1 MTANIIEDQHVA
13 RRRKSSPLH
22 KGNYQSA
29 VFGADFMH
37 RITQRPAHVK
47 RRKASVKS
55 AAWGQTVKY
64 RNRSEY
70 AGARNNVRKD
80 TPNSKRK
87 SGFSFPVPSLMT
99 LAVIAGTLVISLI
112 ALNWDGLTLPQT
124 IPFEPGPDSAGMRN
138 LAAYAGLPDLG
149 VGDDSAAISTNTAP
163 ATAPLTATQSAPVI
177 TESAPVPIIQTV
189 PAAAAVPATIA
200 PVVTAE
206 TAETGAGIPLD
217 LMESFKWATYKVQKG
232 DSVSKIAARFGISM
246 DAIITSNNIRNARR
260 LGEGETLRI
269 PNMDGIP
276 HTVVK
281 GDSLSKIAKTY
292 AVPLE
297 VILDVNDVR
306 SDAIREGEILFI
318 PGARMAPEALRLALG
333 EMFIYPVRKRITS
346 NFGWR
351 NSPITGERHFHAALD
366 LAGATGTTVK
376 AAMDATVSV
385 VSVDRAFGKYI
396 ILSHA
401 NGYQT
406 LYAHLSVSSVKEGE
420 RVTQGGKIG
429 EVGSTGLS
437 TGPHLHFGVF
447 KNGKPVNPLDLL
459 N

>member
-1 MTANIIEDQHVA
+1 MTVNIIEDQHVA
-13 RRRKSSPLH
+13 RRRKSSPLY

-29 VFGADFMH
+29 IFGADFM
-37 RITQRPAHVK
+37 RQLKQRPAHV
-47 RRKASVKS
+47 RQRKTFGFHKPLFSFFNLNKPATAKSAAAKS
-55 AAWGQTVKY
+55 AAWGQTV
-64 RNRSEY
+64 NHRSGPVHER
-70 AGARNNVRKD
+70 G
-80 TPNSKRK
+80 SKGQK

-112 ALNWDGLTLPQT
+112 ALNWDGLTLPQSIT
-124 IPFEPGPDSAGMRN
+124 FEPGPDRAGMRN
-138 LAAYAGLPDLG
+138 LAAYAGLPDLNAS
-149 VGDDSAAISTNTAP
+149 DDSAA
-163 ATAPLTATQSAPVI
+163 V
-177 TESAPVPIIQTV
+177 TV
-189 PAAAAVPATIA
+189 PAATAPAITA
-200 PVVTAE
+200 PAITAE
-206 TAETGAGIPLD
+206 TAETGVSIPLD
-217 LMESFKWATYKVQKG
+217 LMESFKWSTYKVQKG
-232 DSVSKIAARFGISM
+232 DSVSGIAAHFGVSM

-333 EMFIYPVRKRITS
+333 ELFIYPVRKRITS

-351 NSPITGERHFHAALD
+351 DSPITGQRHFHAALD
-366 LAGATGTTVK
+366 LAGVTGTPVK

-385 VSVDRAFGKYI
+385 VSVDRVFGKYI

-429 EVGSTGLS
+429 EVGNTGLS
-437 TGPHLHFGVF
+437 TGSHLHFGVF